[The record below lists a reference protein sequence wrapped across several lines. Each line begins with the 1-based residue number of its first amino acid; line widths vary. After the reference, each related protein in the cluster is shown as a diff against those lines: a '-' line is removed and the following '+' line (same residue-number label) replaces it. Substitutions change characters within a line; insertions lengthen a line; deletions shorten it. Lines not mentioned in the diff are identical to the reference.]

1 MTREKERCLSTFGDC
16 DSDERER
23 KDRSRNERE
32 KCLRIGEDERGG
44 ELGAGEVDDLVI

>member
-1 MTREKERCLSTFGDC
+1 MTREKDRRLSTFGDC

-23 KDRSRNERE
+23 KDRSRNKRE
-32 KCLRIGEDERGG
+32 KCLRIGEDESGG